1 MKIKLNFRK
10 FGLYVLFLISFSVVV
25 YSIPNPGHALD
36 EIQGYFS
43 NDADLSV
50 SIPKFQSAIGSCT
63 GTQLMTGIN
72 PDGTVICDD
81 LKPVWVVPTS
91 IISRSGGNGDF
102 TGYDGMATKCTGAN
116 EHVCDAEE
124 LTAYSQVNGDIG
136 KVGWYN
142 TGTATTEKYVYGQV
156 YDVYHDCGGWTSSL
170 EIHYANYWDDYRP
183 GLSKCSVSKN
193 VLCCKY

>member
-136 KVGWYN
+136 VAGWYN
-142 TGTATTEKYVYGQV
+142 TGTIS
-156 YDVYHDCGGWTSSL
+156 YDQDSDGYNDCRGWTNSGSTT
-170 EIHYANYWDDYRP
+170 YGAYWNNNKPSYSP
-183 GLSKCSVSKN
+183 CNQNKN